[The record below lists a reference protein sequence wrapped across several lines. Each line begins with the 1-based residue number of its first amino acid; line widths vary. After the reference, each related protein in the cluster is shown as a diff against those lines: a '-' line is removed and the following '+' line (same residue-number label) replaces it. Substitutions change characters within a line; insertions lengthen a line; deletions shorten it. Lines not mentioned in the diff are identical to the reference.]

1 MWGCAG
7 VLPPEHSQVG
17 DVFGEVAGDAGQLL
31 VGAVHDG
38 ALAAAPVWAHE
49 VHEALA
55 AEPAAVILR
64 AWGAKE
70 GRQHHQPGPGQGCG
84 DGGYGWGGC
93 PEPEAALPSGYG
105 HPAVPPAPQPPGC
118 LLPFGLCHS
127 TLSGL
132 TAQTLC
138 VLKLRWVTQTFFHI
152 GNLVYNLGVS

>member
-7 VLPPEHSQVG
+7 VLPLEHSQVG

-70 GRQHHQPGPGQGCG
+70 GCQHHQPGPGQGCG
-84 DGGYGWGGC
+84 DGGYGWGGLSRARGSTAFRLWA
-93 PEPEAALPSGYG
+93 PGRASRPS
-105 HPAVPPAPQPPGC
+105 ASR
-118 LLPFGLCHS
+118 LLASLWSLSFNTFRSNS
-127 TLSGL
+127 TSSM
-132 TAQTLC
+132 C
-138 VLKLRWVTQTFFHI
+138 
-152 GNLVYNLGVS
+152 S